1 MVWMKSWLL
10 TLVIEGLLL
19 YPVVMLQAYFSMDVE
34 TALLCAAVI
43 VGVMKILAF
52 YKAYNIFFS
61 TRGGIVQNFLYFCT
75 LELIPLGVRRA
86 YLVLVKMKKKGG
98 ELVHRTKS
106 YMLSCLSR
114 ELKQIVV
121 FLSATR
127 AERPF

>member
-1 MVWMKSWLL
+1 MISCK
-10 TLVIEGLLL
+10 
-19 YPVVMLQAYFSMDVE
+19 
-34 TALLCAAVI
+34 AL
-43 VGVMKILAF
+43 KIRDQSTS
-52 YKAYNIFFS
+52 YKD
-61 TRGGIVQNFLYFCT
+61 
-75 LELIPLGVRRA
+75 VRRA

>member
-1 MVWMKSWLL
+1 MFFNTKSNGVWMKSWLF

-75 LELIPLGVRRA
+75 LELIPLGVLWGA
-86 YLVLVKMKKKGG
+86 LTMTCNYLKVN
-98 ELVHRTKS
+98 
-106 YMLSCLSR
+106 
-114 ELKQIVV
+114 
-121 FLSATR
+121 F
-127 AERPF
+127 